1 MPNYKRRYN
10 KLAIGPKFKFI
21 KNKTT
26 LKGLDENEISLRYK
40 VKSEK
45 NVELE
50 MVYGIDKE
58 SILSLT
64 KKEALKKEIPSVQ
77 EIEKFLEYKHCTLTD
92 YNNIT
97 QKGVTPGI
105 TSENPEDFV
114 GKYNLT
120 SEDLEYINGIDPL
133 ERIRNYFVDMVKV
146 VKKKVIGI
154 EESFEFEKLFD
165 KILNS

>member
-1 MPNYKRRYN
+1 MPYYKRPYN
-10 KLAIGPKFKFI
+10 KLATGPKLEFI

-50 MVYGIDKE
+50 VVYGIDKE
-58 SILSLT
+58 SISSLT
-64 KKEALKKEIPSVQ
+64 KKEIPSIQ
-77 EIEKFLEYKHCTLTD
+77 EIENFVEYKHCTLTD

-133 ERIRNYFVDMVKV
+133 ERIRNYFVDMDKV

-165 KILNS
+165 KVLNS